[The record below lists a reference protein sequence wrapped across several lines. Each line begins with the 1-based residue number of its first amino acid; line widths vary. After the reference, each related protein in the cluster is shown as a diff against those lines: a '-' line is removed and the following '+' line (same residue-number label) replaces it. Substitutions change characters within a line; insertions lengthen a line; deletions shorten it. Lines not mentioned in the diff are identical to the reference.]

1 VKCALTNSQSSH
13 AALHFQHDMEL
24 FNQLQKEYEDTTK
37 RFMGLVDL
45 EDRNLLKERHKA
57 IRREV
62 VELANRLDIPGP
74 YWSTIKT

>member
-1 VKCALTNSQSSH
+1 
-13 AALHFQHDMEL
+13 MEL

-45 EDRNLLKERHKA
+45 EDRSLLKERHKT